1 MRERLQKATATFLV
15 DYKGLNVED
24 MNRLRTELRNVG
36 TEIQVVKNR
45 LLILASQETDTA
57 SLKDHFTG
65 PCAIAITYDDMVGPA
80 KVLTNLSKEMDRLEI
95 KQGQMS
101 GRMVDAD
108 AIRRLAQLP
117 GREQL
122 LGQLLSAMQGVPGS
136 FVRVLN
142 GVLVQFLHVLKALE
156 TQKNEQ
162 A

>member
-80 KVLTNLSKEMDRLEI
+80 KVLTNLSKELDRLEI
-95 KQGQMS
+95 KQAQMS
-101 GRMVDAD
+101 GRVVDAD

-122 LGQLLSAMQGVPGS
+122 LAQLLSAMQGVPGS

-142 GVLVQFLHVLKALE
+142 GVLVQFLNVLKALE